1 MRKIL
6 IIGILIVCA
15 SLSLVAQENPV
26 NNINENII
34 IELKELPVD
43 LYARINERQ
52 NDKGESLA
60 VIKVSFPTL
69 QNITFENNMGE
80 VLEDKG
86 EYIVYV
92 NPGTTSLSIFSN
104 NQKVAVLDLSE
115 LEIKPKTTYQAILT
129 MNQTR
134 QQIGVQVEPYDAI
147 VEIVEV
153 DEAKNGKK
161 HIVELD
167 AEGNGI
173 FSYIPGKKYTYSISK
188 KYYKPA
194 TGEFMGKEDEAEMEA
209 IAYILEPKTANVTIN
224 TNTGDSQLTIYVDDI
239 SYGSVP
245 NGGTLALPVGPQIIT
260 VQAINKRQKKNYED
274 WTYEEFIGEEGQVIE
289 ITNMIERKN
298 DVGLTLRDRWGVYAG
313 AGIAFGQRINDEKMT
328 GYPIR
333 IGFEYDHFFTRNFS
347 VRPEIEAFIYAG
359 KDFRRENS
367 EGKKGTPFAFD
378 LAVPFNLNVPLSRFN
393 IHFFTLGVGPL
404 IGVLALDSPYKTDA
418 TSLFMYGGRVEARFY
433 FNKFTFGASLD
444 YQGFGKDKD
453 KVKFT
458 DKGIWVPTVVIGYL
472 FK

>member
-1 MRKIL
+1 MRKKVTFALLLL
-6 IIGILIVCA
+6 IA
-15 SLSLVAQENPV
+15 SLNLNAQQEEPGK
-26 NNINENII
+26 NINENVI
-34 IELKELPVD
+34 IELRELPVD

-60 VIKVSFPTL
+60 VIKVSLPTL
-69 QNITFENNMGE
+69 QNITFENSVGE

-92 NPGTTSLSIFSN
+92 APGTETLSILSN
-104 NQKVAVLDLSE
+104 NQKVAVLDLRE

-134 QQIGVQVEPYDAI
+134 QQIGVQVEPYDANVEI
-147 VEIVEV
+147 VEIV
-153 DEAKNGKK
+153 DGGIGDKQK
-161 HIVELD
+161 VELD
-167 AEGNGI
+167 AMGNGF
-173 FSYIPGKKYTYSISK
+173 FSYIPGKTYQYSISR
-188 KYYKPA
+188 KYYEPVL
-194 TGEFMGKEDEAEMEA
+194 GEFQGMEDEAEMEA
-209 IAYILEPKTANVTIN
+209 IAYILEPKTANVTFN
-224 TNTGDSQLTIYVDDI
+224 TNTGDSQLSIYVDGI
-239 SYGSVP
+239 LNGTIN
-245 NGGTLALPVGPQIIT
+245 NGGTIALPEDEHEIT
-260 VQAINKRQKKNYED
+260 VQAKKKNKNYKD
-274 WTYEEFIGEEGQVIE
+274 WTENYLIEDDGLVVDITDIEEI
-289 ITNMIERKN
+289 KN
-298 DVGLTLRDRWGVYAG
+298 DVGIKLRDRWGVYAG

-333 IGFEYDHFFTRNFS
+333 IGIEYDHFFTRNFS

-367 EGKKGTPFAFD
+367 DGKKGTPFAFD

-404 IGVLALDSPYKTDA
+404 IGVLAMDSPYKTEA

-433 FNKFTFGASLD
+433 LNKFTFGASLD

-458 DKGIWVPTVVIGYL
+458 DKGIWVPTVVIGYM